1 MAPATLTRARRR
13 WTVPSIAFALI
24 LSACGTN
31 ASAIHK
37 TAATDTGTGPGTS
50 GVATTQ
56 TPPPPPPPPTSPL
69 SGLPVDPAMMARP
82 VLVVKI
88 DNVAEAHPQYGINQ
102 ADVVYEEL
110 VENSSTRLMALFQ
123 STDAGPIGPVRS
135 ARPTDVL
142 LFTPLSRPLFAW
154 SGANTWVRDMIGNA
168 NIVDVGNTPA
178 VDQYYRD
185 GSRVAPHNLFIQGY
199 LSMLASHQEDA
210 GAPPPLFAYR
220 TATDPLGA
228 NARPLG
234 SVNIVYGSY
243 GGNAPVDY
251 VWDGVGGWMRSQN
264 GVPHVDSDGVQV
276 APPNVII
283 QFVDYVPNGGIP
295 DGQLLGQGTAWVLTA
310 GQIVEGTWVKSAPET
325 PTQFLD
331 ATGAPIRLTPGRTW
345 VSLAPPGSAT
355 ITG

>member
-1 MAPATLTRARRR
+1 LTRNQVHRL
-13 WTVPSIAFALI
+13 VPVVACILAL
-24 LSACGTN
+24 SGCGGGGERSVQKAAAVATN
-31 ASAIHK
+31 TAPSP
-37 TAATDTGTGPGTS
+37 TAAP
-50 GVATTQ
+50 TTAA
-56 TPPPPPPPPTSPL
+56 PPPTAPL
-69 SGLPVDPAMMARP
+69 TGLAADPALMLRP

-88 DNVAEAHPQYGINQ
+88 DNVAEAHPQSGINQ

-123 STDAGPIGPVRS
+123 STDAGPVGPVRS

-142 LFTPLSRPLFAW
+142 LFTPLRRPLFAW
-154 SGANTWVRDMIGNA
+154 SGANAWVRDMIGNS

-178 VDQYYRD
+178 VDQYYRES
-185 GSRVAPHNLFIQGY
+185 SRAAPHNLFIEGY

-210 GAPPPLFAYR
+210 GSPQSLFVYRAPNE
-220 TATDPLGA
+220 PLGA

-234 SVNIVYGSY
+234 SVNIVWGRF

-251 VWDGVGGWMRSQN
+251 SWDAGVGGWFRSQA
-264 GVPHVDSDGVQV
+264 GMPHVDSDGVQV

-283 QFVDYVPNGGIP
+283 QFVDYQPNGGIP
-295 DGQLLGQGTAWVLTA
+295 DGQLVGQGVAWVLTA
-310 GQIVEGTWVKSAPET
+310 GNIVEGTWTKPDAET

-331 ATGAPIRLTPGRTW
+331 AAGAPIKLTPGRTW
-345 VSLAPPGSAT
+345 VSLAPPDSAT

>member
-1 MAPATLTRARRR
+1 MTTLLTRHRARLIAPAAACVVALAACGGGGTRALQKAAAVVAD
-13 WTVPSIAFALI
+13 TAPSA
-24 LSACGTN
+24 
-31 ASAIHK
+31 
-37 TAATDTGTGPGTS
+37 TAAPTT
-50 GVATTQ
+50 VA
-56 TPPPPPPPPTSPL
+56 PPPTAPL
-69 SGLPVDPAMMARP
+69 TGLAAEPALMLRP
-82 VLVVKI
+82 VLAVKI
-88 DNVAEAHPQYGINQ
+88 DNVADAHPQFGINQ

-154 SGANTWVRDMIGNA
+154 SGANPWVTEMIGNS

-178 VDQYYRD
+178 VDQYYRER
-185 GSRVAPHNLFIQGY
+185 SRAAPHNLFIDGY
-199 LSMLASHQEDA
+199 LSMLASHQDDA
-210 GAPPPLFAYR
+210 GSPRPLFVYR
-220 TATDPLGA
+220 APNEPLGA

-234 SVNIVYGSY
+234 SVNIVWGSF

-251 VWDGVGGWMRSQN
+251 SWDAGVGGWFRWQA
-264 GVPHVDSDGVQV
+264 GEAHVDSSGVQV

-283 QFVDYVPNGGIP
+283 QFVDYEPNGGIP
-295 DGQLLGQGTAWVLTA
+295 DGQLVGQGVAWVLTA
-310 GQIVEGTWVKSAPET
+310 GNIVEGTWTKPDAAT

-331 ATGAPIRLTPGRTW
+331 AAGAPIKLTPGRTW
-345 VSLAPPGSAT
+345 VSLAPPDSAT